1 MASDSMRT
9 LLSVKLAGCFVRG
22 TSVTESGLTV
32 STDRLSGEIILF
44 FKADSPE
51 ERQSLGITGEN
62 LKACDYL
69 VFYSKED
76 NRAEIA
82 CFLELKGK
90 KLEVA
95 VKQIINTF
103 RHAKMLVEREV
114 EREQHPFVIWK
125 VCICMQGQAPRNEQK
140 SRDELKEIF
149 GQHVRIKHGVKH
161 YKELGSFL
169 RG

>member
-1 MASDSMRT
+1 MASHSMRA
-9 LLSVKLAGCFVRG
+9 LLSVTLAGCFVSG

-44 FKADSPE
+44 FKTDSPE
-51 ERQSLGITGEN
+51 GRLSLGITGEN
-62 LKACDYL
+62 LKACDCL
-69 VFYSKED
+69 VLYAKEN

-95 VKQIINTF
+95 VKQVINTF

-114 EREQHPFVIWK
+114 EREQQNYITWK
-125 VCICMQGQAPRNEQK
+125 VCICMHGQAPRNDQRSVDQLIKEFK
-140 SRDELKEIF
+140 S
-149 GQHVRIKHGVKH
+149 HVRIKHGVKH

>member
-9 LLSVKLAGCFVRG
+9 LLSVTLAGCFVRG

-44 FKADSPE
+44 FKTDSPE
-51 ERQSLGITGEN
+51 GRQSLGITGEN
-62 LKACDYL
+62 LKACDCL
-69 VFYSKED
+69 VLYAKEND
-76 NRAEIA
+76 RAEIA

-95 VKQIINTF
+95 VKQVINTF
-103 RHAKMLVEREV
+103 RHAKMRIEREV
-114 EREQHPFVIWK
+114 EKEQHPYITWK

-140 SRDELKEIF
+140 SRDELENIF
-149 GQHVRIKHGVKH
+149 GPHVRIKHGVKH